1 MRTWKIVV
9 LGTVL
14 SAGSIVAIT
23 HHASNG
29 LEHSKTIVDQTTNSR
44 QQIQQISTVAH
55 PVALLE
61 KTDTSKASDTEPWGP
76 FRSVDW

>member
-1 MRTWKIVV
+1 MRTWKIVAV
-9 LGTVL
+9 GTVL
-14 SAGSIVAIT
+14 SAGLIVAIA
-23 HHASNG
+23 HQGSNG
-29 LEHSKTIVDQTTNSR
+29 LEHSKAVADQTTNSH

-61 KTDTSKASDTEPWGP
+61 KTDASKASDTEPWGP